1 MKDLFLTREGMAE
14 MQEKLHELKT
24 VRRREIAEAIHSA
37 KEQGDLSENAEYAS
51 AKEEQSRIESEIADI
66 ETTLKS
72 AQVVSAGSSDK
83 VSVGVTVTLDCDG
96 NEKVYRIVGSN
107 EADPLKGKISN
118 ESPVG
123 QALLGKMKGDTV
135 SIPVPGGKK
144 ECCFTLFALRLTLTF
159 MAEERLEEIRAA
171 RIQKR
176 KALLEAGISA
186 YPSEA
191 RRTHALQEIVDGFEN
206 LQHEGAALT
215 VIGRV
220 LSVRAHGG
228 LAFLDIGDASGKLQL
243 QLSKDTV
250 PPEVF
255 QLLQQRLD
263 AGDFIEASGGLTLTK
278 RGVKTLDV
286 KVFHIISKSI
296 RPLPDSWYGLK
307 DHETRYRQRE
317 VDLAL
322 DEKVRIVFLKR
333 SIITNSIR
341 QYLARAGF
349 MEVETPMLQP
359 IAGGTLAKPFVTH
372 HNALNSDLFLRIA
385 PELYLK
391 RLIVGG
397 YEKVFEIGRNFR
409 NEGIDKHHN
418 PEFTMLEFYEAYA
431 DYEDLM
437 VRCEEMLRDTVK
449 TTCGSELFLWQGQEF
464 SFAAPFARR
473 RYIDIVSEKIG
484 IDILHEKDPAAY
496 ETVFV
501 REGLAIPAVK
511 TYAKM
516 VDELYKELIR
526 PGLRQPTILYDYP
539 VEMVPL
545 AKTSLPDPRVAEM
558 FQLVVAGTELVKAY
572 TELNDPMEQR
582 ARFEEQQ
589 SQRESGD
596 EEAHAVDES
605 YLRAMEYGMPPV
617 AGLGLGIDR
626 LTMLLTDCP
635 NLRDTILFPL
645 LKPERIVK
653 V

>member
-1 MKDLFLTREGMAE
+1 
-14 MQEKLHELKT
+14 
-24 VRRREIAEAIHSA
+24 
-37 KEQGDLSENAEYAS
+37 
-51 AKEEQSRIESEIADI
+51 
-66 ETTLKS
+66 
-72 AQVVSAGSSDK
+72 
-83 VSVGVTVTLDCDG
+83 
-96 NEKVYRIVGSN
+96 
-107 EADPLKGKISN
+107 
-118 ESPVG
+118 
-123 QALLGKMKGDTV
+123 
-135 SIPVPGGKK
+135 
-144 ECCFTLFALRLTLTF
+144 

-171 RIQKR
+171 RLVRR
-176 KALLEAGISA
+176 KALIGAGRPP

-191 RRTHALQEIVDGFEN
+191 RRTHILKDIVDNFEN
-206 LQHEGAALT
+206 LKHEGAALT
-215 VIGRV
+215 VVGRV

-228 LAFLDIGDASGKLQL
+228 LAFLDIGDASGTLQL
-243 QLSKDTV
+243 QLSKEGV
-250 PPEVF
+250 PEEVF
-255 QLLQQRLD
+255 HLLQSID
-263 AGDFIEASGGLTLTK
+263 AGDFIEATGGLTLTK
-278 RGVKTLDV
+278 RGVKTLDI
-286 KVFHIISKSI
+286 KEFHIISKSV

-322 DEKVRIVFLKR
+322 NKKVREVFLQR
-333 SIITNSIR
+333 SVITNSIR
-341 QYLARAGF
+341 HYLTQAGF

-359 IAGGTLAKPFVTH
+359 IAGGTLARPFTTH
-372 HNALNSDLFLRIA
+372 HNALDIDLFLRIA

-437 VRCEEMLRDTVK
+437 ERCEEIIRQAVK
-449 TTCGSELFLWQGQEF
+449 ATCGKETLTWQGQEF

-473 RYIDIVSEKIG
+473 RYVDVVSEKIG

-496 ETVFV
+496 EPVFV
-501 REGLAIPAVK
+501 REGLAIPVVK

-526 PGLRQPTILYDYP
+526 PDLLQPTILFDYP

-545 AKTSLPDPRVAEM
+545 AKTNLSDPRVAEM

-572 TELNDPMEQR
+572 TELNDPVEQR

-596 EEAHAVDES
+596 DEAHAVDES

-617 AGLGLGIDR
+617 AGFGLGVDR
-626 LTMLLTDCP
+626 LTMLLTDSP

-645 LKPERIVK
+645 LKPESK
-653 V
+653 Q